1 MSVATQV
8 SNLATRIGTEIK
20 AVYAKIGTL
29 SSLTTTD
36 KSNLVAA
43 INEVKTSA
51 GAQINDTTPSTGAVY
66 SSSKTDTLLN
76 AKLNAASY
84 TAADVLSKLLT
95 VDGSGSG
102 IDADTLDG
110 VSSAGFASSSHDH
123 DAAYQA
129 KDADLT
135 AIAALPTTVGLLKK
149 TAADTWSIDTN
160 TYLTNADLSPYI
172 LSSTKNQA
180 NGVAAL
186 DAGGLL
192 STSVLPPLSITSV
205 SVVANQAAMLALSA
219 EQGDVAIRS
228 DINKSFILSTN
239 SPSTLADWKELLTPT
254 DSVFSVDGR
263 TGTVTL
269 SDLYAPY
276 SLVSNVGDT
285 STNFVTVFEAA
296 LV

>member
-1 MSVATQV
+1 MSLATQV

-20 AVYAKIGTL
+20 AVYTKIGTL

-51 GAQINDTTPSTGAVY
+51 GAQINDTTPSASTVY
-66 SSSKTDTLLN
+66 SSSKTDTLLS
-76 AKLNAASY
+76 AKLNTSSY

-95 VDGSGSG
+95 VDGAGSG

-110 VSSAGFASSSHDH
+110 VSSAGFATSSHDH
-123 DAAYQA
+123 DATYQA

-135 AIAALPTTVGLLKK
+135 AIAALPATVGLLKK
-149 TAADTWSIDTN
+149 TAADTWAIDTS
-160 TYLTNADLSPYI
+160 TYITSSALSPYI
-172 LSSTKNQA
+172 LDSTKNQV
-180 NGVAAL
+180 NGVAGL
-186 DAGGLL
+186 DSGGLL

-205 SVVANQAAMLALSA
+205 TVVASQSAMLALSA
-219 EQGDVAIRS
+219 QQGDVAIRS
-228 DINKSFILSTN
+228 DLNKSYILSTN

-254 DSVFSVDGR
+254 DTVSSVDGR

-276 SLVSNVGDT
+276 SLVASTGDT
-285 STNFVTVFEAA
+285 TTNFVTVFEAA

>member
-1 MSVATQV
+1 MSLATQV

-20 AVYAKIGTL
+20 AVYAKIGNL

-43 INEVKTSA
+43 INELQVSA
-51 GAQINDTTPSTGAVY
+51 GAQINDTTPSSTTVY
-66 SSSKTDTLLN
+66 SSSKTDTLLS
-76 AKLNAASY
+76 AKLNSSSY

-95 VDGSGSG
+95 VDGAGSG
-102 IDADTLDG
+102 LDADTLDG
-110 VSSAGFASSSHDH
+110 VSSAGFATSGHNH
-123 DAAYQA
+123 DATYQA

-135 AIAALPTTVGLLKK
+135 AIAALPATVGLLKK
-149 TAADTWSIDTN
+149 TAADTWTIDT
-160 TYLTNADLSPYI
+160 TAYITSSALTPYI
-172 LSSTKNQA
+172 LDSTKNQV
-180 NGVAAL
+180 NGVAGL
-186 DAGGLL
+186 DASGLL

-205 SVVANQAAMLALSA
+205 TVVASQAAMLALTA
-219 EQGDVAIRS
+219 QQGDVAIRS

-254 DSVFSVDGR
+254 DTVSSVDGR

-276 SLVSNVGDT
+276 SLVANTGDT
-285 STNFVTVFEAA
+285 TTNFVTVFEAA